1 MVKRDRE
8 FWLKQVIEYT
18 SQERSKALARGDKDA
33 AAVLVNIGA
42 SLILVKTD
50 GKGE

>member
-1 MVKRDRE
+1 MSKRDRE
-8 FWLKQVIEYT
+8 YWLKQVMEYT
-18 SQERSKALARGDKDA
+18 SAERSKAQARGDTEA
-33 AAVLVNIGA
+33 VRVLVNIGA